1 MFDFGFS
8 SAPRKAAPGYDLSA
22 MVNGHASSTWGL
34 CSLAL
39 LLGCATAPPM
49 TGDDVPVSQGP
60 PATRPR
66 PAPPRAQRSKTG
78 EAANVANADALVGLC
93 GSLRDEPTADFAGNA
108 VEQARASAAHA
119 DRRQAAL
126 AGSYVAVVP
135 AGGFSFRNY
144 QIGERRLV
152 LDTDRTFVLGEGAEL
167 FASSRDTPP
176 GFSLEPDLAE
186 RLLAE
191 RSTGQL
197 SLRLVF
203 RPAHSELR
211 KDGCM
216 WLSGGNVVKME
227 IDIVAAALLGS
238 DGAIVARGDTGE
250 YGDPTAG
257 LPVRS
262 PKVTVKKTRDH
273 LGKDVPDG
281 VAGAFTPLSTA
292 VLPCYQR
299 VLIVR
304 PALRGTLVL
313 AIRVGGAGKL
323 DDARVEI
330 SSLGDDAVS
339 ACVIT
344 AANKTSLPG
353 LPAGRFSVPLLFGSA
368 DER

>member
-1 MFDFGFS
+1 
-8 SAPRKAAPGYDLSA
+8 
-22 MVNGHASSTWGL
+22 MVNGYASSMSTSIPGL
-34 CSLAL
+34 CALAL
-39 LLGCATAPPM
+39 LLGCATTAPM
-49 TGDDVPVSQGP
+49 TTESVPGSQGP
-60 PATRPR
+60 PAAVPR
-66 PAPPRAQRSKTG
+66 RASPQPQRNQTG
-78 EAANVANADALVGLC
+78 ETGGGSSAHFITADTLVELC
-93 GSLRDEPTADFAGNA
+93 GGLRDEAPGDFAGNA
-108 VEQARASAAHA
+108 VEQAKASAAHA
-119 DRRQAAL
+119 DRRQTAL
-126 AGSYVAVVP
+126 AASYVTVVP
-135 AGGFSFRNY
+135 AGGFTFRSY

-191 RSTGQL
+191 RAAGQV

-227 IDIVAAALLGS
+227 IDIVAAALLGP
-238 DGAIVARGDTGE
+238 DGNIIARGDSGE

-262 PKVTVKKTRDH
+262 PKITVKKARDH
-273 LGKDVPDG
+273 LGKDVPDTM
-281 VAGAFTPLSTA
+281 AGALAPLSTA

-304 PALRGTLVL
+304 PSLRGTLVL
-313 AIRVGGAGKL
+313 AIRVGSAGRM
-323 DDARVEI
+323 DEARVEI

-339 ACVIT
+339 GCVI
-344 AANKTSLPG
+344 AAATRTSLPG
-353 LPAGRFSVPLLFGSA
+353 VPAGKFSVPLLFGSA